1 MFLYLVIAGIVLTIL
16 FSAFFS
22 AAEMSFSS
30 VNTVRLENDAKDGKR
45 GAKTAL
51 KVAENFDD
59 ALSAILIGNNLFNI
73 AASSLTTVLA
83 LWFIEQKIVT
93 VMGEDELNTIA
104 TAVLTILIIIF
115 GETIPKITA
124 KKSSNGFAVAFG
136 WLVRFFMIIFYPV
149 VKLVVFLANLFTSRM
164 KQDDNSEESVDE
176 LQSIIETAEDEG
188 VLDKDRTE
196 LVQAA
201 IDFEDI
207 SAYEVMT
214 ARVDMDAIDVDDSYE
229 DIIKFIHETPYTRIP
244 VYEESIDNIIGVV
257 HLNKLLKTFAENPK
271 TNIRSILYKPCFV
284 YKTTKLPTVLA
295 ELREAKQ
302 HLAIVSDEYSG
313 TLGVITMEDV
323 LEQIVGD
330 IWDESDEV
338 EKDVVKRS
346 DNEFT
351 VDGDMIISDFI
362 DLCGLDEDEFDC
374 DSDTVGGFVIETFGT
389 YPKKGD
395 EVEYENITFK
405 VIEMDERRIGK
416 LIVKINPVESDND

>member
-1 MFLYLVIAGIVLTIL
+1 MILYMVIAGIVLSIL

-30 VNTVRLENDAKDGKR
+30 LNSVRLENDAKDGRR
-45 GAKTAL
+45 GAKVAL
-51 KVAENFDD
+51 KVSEHFDD

-73 AASSLTTVLA
+73 AASSLTTVLVI
-83 LWFIEQKIVT
+83 LIFGDDK
-93 VMGEDELNTIA
+93 LNAAA
-104 TAVLTILIIIF
+104 TAILTVVIIIF

-124 KKSSNGFAVAFG
+124 KKSANGFAVFFG
-136 WLVRFFMIIFYPV
+136 WLVRFFMLIFYPIVKIV
-149 VKLVVFLANLFTSRM
+149 VWLSNLFTKGM
-164 KQDDNSEESVDE
+164 KQEDTAEESVEE

-229 DIIKFIHETPYTRIP
+229 EIIKFIHETPYTRIP
-244 VYEESIDNIIGVV
+244 VYEESIDNIIGIV

-271 TNIRSILYKPCFV
+271 ANIRSILYKPCFV
-284 YKTTKLPTVLA
+284 YKTTKLPIVLSQ
-295 ELREAKQ
+295 LREAKQ

-346 DNEFT
+346 DNEFS
-351 VDGDMIISDFI
+351 VDGDMSISDFI
-362 DLCGLDEDEFDC
+362 ELCGLDEDEFEC

-389 YPKKGD
+389 YPKKCD
-395 EVEYENITFK
+395 ELEYENITFK
-405 VIEMDERRIGK
+405 VTDMGERRIEK
-416 LIVKINPVESDND
+416 LIVKINPIESDND

>member
-1 MFLYLVIAGIVLTIL
+1 MVLYMVIAGIVLSVL

-30 VNTVRLENDAKDGKR
+30 LNSVRLENDAKDGRR
-45 GAKTAL
+45 GAKIAL
-51 KVAENFDD
+51 RVSEHFDD

-73 AASSLTTVLA
+73 AASSLTTVLVI
-83 LWFIEQKIVT
+83 LIFGDDK
-93 VMGEDELNTIA
+93 LNAAA
-104 TAVLTILIIIF
+104 TAILTVVIIIF

-124 KKSSNGFAVAFG
+124 KKSANGFAIIFG
-136 WLVRFFMIIFYPV
+136 WLVRFFMIIFYPI
-149 VKLVVFLANLFTSRM
+149 VKLVVLLSSLFTRGM
-164 KQDDNSEESVDE
+164 KQEDSAEESVEE

-214 ARVDMDAIDVDDSYE
+214 ARVDMDAIDVDDSYDE
-229 DIIKFIHETPYTRIP
+229 IIKFIHETPYTRIP
-244 VYEESIDNIIGVV
+244 VYEESVDNIIGIV

-271 TNIRSILYKPCFV
+271 ANIRSILYKPCFV
-284 YKTTKLPTVLA
+284 YKTTKLPIVLS

-323 LEQIVGD
+323 LEQLVGD

-346 DNEFT
+346 ENEFA
-351 VDGDMIISDFI
+351 VDGDMGISDFI
-362 DLCGLDEDEFDC
+362 ELCGLDEDEFDC

-395 EVEYENITFK
+395 EIEYENITFK
-405 VIEMDERRIGK
+405 VTDMGERRIEK